1 MAMSLPDLFVM
12 WTVMM
17 AAMMLPGA
25 MPAILRR
32 DGASHRLGFA
42 AGYVGVWTA
51 FSAVAA
57 AAQHALQS
65 ADLLSEDMALRSSLA
80 GVITVAAVLIYQ
92 LTPWKRR
99 FLLQCRARTQVTG
112 TRYGLSCL
120 GSSGPLML
128 LLFVVGVM
136 SLPWMIALALWVAI
150 EKTAPWGRRFAGSPF
165 DKG

>member
-1 MAMSLPDLFVM
+1 M

-25 MPAILRR
+25 MPAILRQ
-32 DGASHRLGFA
+32 DGASRRLGFA
-42 AGYVGVWTA
+42 TGYLGVWTA
-51 FSAVAA
+51 FSAAA
-57 AAQHALQS
+57 AVAQDALQS
-65 ADLLSEDMALRSSLA
+65 ADLLSESMALRSSIA
-80 GVITVAAVLIYQ
+80 GVVTIAAVLIYQ
-92 LTPWKRR
+92 FTPWKRR

-136 SLPWMIALALWVAI
+136 SLPWMIALALWIVV
-150 EKTAPWGRRFAGSPF
+150 EKTAPWGSRIAGAPF

>member
-1 MAMSLPDLFVM
+1 M
-12 WTVMM
+12 WAVMM

-25 MPAILRR
+25 MPAILRQR
-32 DGASHRLGFA
+32 GALRRLEFA
-42 AGYVGVWTA
+42 AGYFGVWTA

-57 AAQHALQS
+57 AAQFALQS
-65 ADLLSEDMALRSSLA
+65 AELLSEDMALRSSIA
-80 GVITVAAVLIYQ
+80 AFAAVAAVVLYQ

-99 FLLQCRARTQVTG
+99 FLIECRARNQLTG

-120 GSSGPLML
+120 GSSGPLMM

-136 SLPWMIALALWVAI
+136 SVPWMLALTLWVVV
-150 EKTAPWGRRFAGSPF
+150 EKTAPWGRRIAGTPF

>member
-1 MAMSLPDLFVM
+1 MSLPDLFVM

-32 DGASHRLGFA
+32 DVAWRRLGFT
-42 AGYVGVWTA
+42 AGYLGVWTA

-57 AAQHALQS
+57 AAQYALQS
-65 ADLLSEDMALRSSLA
+65 AQLLSQDMALRSSLA
-80 GVITVAAVLIYQ
+80 GGITIAAVALYQ

-99 FLLQCRARTQVTG
+99 FLLECRARAALTG

-128 LLFVVGVM
+128 LLFVVGTM
-136 SLPWMIALALWVAI
+136 SVPWMVALTLWVVV
-150 EKTAPWGRRFAGSPF
+150 EKTAPWGCRMAAPPF